1 MKIQSIAHSYWRL
14 IKAGKKTFDGLS
26 EEAKNG
32 NPPMKEQVLFLA
44 VADVKDGVITEEKF
58 EHYTGLVYA
67 EVVTEKAE

>member
-14 IKAGKKTFDGLS
+14 IKAGRKTFDSLS
-26 EEAKNG
+26 DESKNG
-32 NPPMKEQVLFLA
+32 NPPMKEQVLHLA

-67 EVVTEKAE
+67 DVAAEKTE